1 MSAVNDAID
10 RLQALHCESV
20 IEPKDYEAIQLV
32 VGELLDM
39 RAVPTLHKRKCC
51 CGNLAWHA
59 DRYVPYADCRQCGS
73 RDTWQVEERKEMS
86 R

>member
-1 MSAVNDAID
+1 MEREGGSEALAVNDAID

-20 IEPKDYEAIQLV
+20 IEPEDYEAIQLV

-39 RAVPTLHKRKCC
+39 R
-51 CGNLAWHA
+51 HA
-59 DRYVPYADCRQCGS
+59 LRRS
-73 RDTWQVEERKEMS
+73 RDIKQVAERKEVP